1 MDRTNRKRR
10 PRISLVAVLIVAGVL
25 LWQAAA
31 GAQAGSPLAAEV
43 GLNPETAAMWDA
55 LKAEYPEVSFDQA
68 TETFAF
74 QERYSIFATELEQ
87 RFPETFAGA
96 WIDHGDGGKLVI
108 AMTNTGV
115 AEDAVP
121 IGLRGR
127 VRLTEVE
134 HPLQQLQELS
144 RTLNGHIDPNFGE
157 ASPDLK
163 ENGVWIEILET
174 QMEAIRRDPGLQ
186 SAVAATVGQGVPVTY
201 QILDGIPVNDGCT
214 SPSSCNPLPAGA
226 AINGAATCTSGFKM
240 KRGSTLG
247 MLTAKHCAAG
257 LYTHGFFA
265 VLTSNG
271 GAESSVSDVRFLA
284 TTGNLTIADDVYS
297 FGTLKDMSAYANP
310 VLDQTLCRGGRNSSD
325 CGIVANVSVS
335 DFRFRINNMAS
346 CGGDSGGPVYVGS
359 TAYGTH
365 QSSTAGTCPGPS
377 NETSYAVK
385 ITSAITFMFLTFQ
398 SS

>member
-186 SAVAATVGQGVPVTY
+186 SAVAATVGQGVPVTTRSWTES
-201 QILDGIPVNDGCT
+201 L
-214 SPSSCNPLPAGA
+214 
-226 AINGAATCTSGFKM
+226 
-240 KRGSTLG
+240 
-247 MLTAKHCAAG
+247 LTM
-257 LYTHGFFA
+257 A
-265 VLTSNG
+265 VLP
-271 GAESSVSDVRFLA
+271 LA
-284 TTGNLTIADDVYS
+284 
-297 FGTLKDMSAYANP
+297 
-310 VLDQTLCRGGRNSSD
+310 
-325 CGIVANVSVS
+325 VAILYRRV
-335 DFRFRINNMAS
+335 
-346 CGGDSGGPVYVGS
+346 PPS
-359 TAYGTH
+359 TALLPVRQG
-365 QSSTAGTCPGPS
+365 S
-377 NETSYAVK
+377 K
-385 ITSAITFMFLTFQ
+385 
-398 SS
+398 